1 MVNKEQRNKEKYK
14 NAILYF
20 AKNLNKYQLGST
32 KLAKLL
38 YYLDFINYREQGESV
53 TGTEYYK
60 QDYGPLAKD
69 LPEMI
74 SELVEGGKL
83 EVERLEVDG
92 KSRDKFKSLS
102 DIDEGVFNDDELVL
116 LRKLK
121 NRYADWKTEK
131 IVAKSHLEAPWVQA
145 QEGAKLNYDLA
156 VDVDDFDE
164 EAQKEYKQED
174 ERLKKAFEKVLAE

>member
-1 MVNKEQRNKEKYK
+1 MTKKQEKEKYK

-20 AKNLNKYQLGST
+20 SKHLNKYQLGKT

-38 YYLDFINYREQGESV
+38 YYLDFISYREKGDSV

-74 SELVEGGKL
+74 SELVEKNDL
-83 EVERLEVDG
+83 EVERLEINE
-92 KSRDKFKSLS
+92 KQRHKFKALS
-102 DIDEGVFNDDELVL
+102 DIEESVFDEDELIL

-121 NRYADWKTEK
+121 NYYADWSTSEM
-131 IVAKSHLEAPWVQA
+131 VAKSHLEAPWVQA
-145 QEGAKLNYDLA
+145 EEGGKLSYELA
-156 VDVDDFDE
+156 VDVDDFDRDAQE
-164 EAQKEYKQED
+164 EYEKEDQE
-174 ERLKKAFEKVLAE
+174 LKEAFDKVLAE